1 VNVVRKKKLSEL
13 RPLRFCLLVTG
24 AAWVV
29 VAGVTPKANAEM
41 FMVTTVEDGNVGE
54 SYFVQALVLRPRV
67 TTDLPF
73 RESALIDHPGW
84 PIKLFRL
91 TT

>member
-1 VNVVRKKKLSEL
+1 MSEL
-13 RPLRFCLLVTG
+13 RLLRSCLIVMG

-29 VAGVTPKANAEM
+29 MAGVTPKANAET
-41 FMVTTVEDGNVGE
+41 FMVTTVEDGHVDE
-54 SYFVQALVLRPRV
+54 SCFVQALVLRPRV